1 MYSEMFAYIKML
13 VLCLLIVSF
22 FFLHFPYGEENED
35 SPKNEAQVSFEINR
49 PKRSPCVI
57 GTRWRTRRCRV
68 SQRKVSIVESP

>member
-22 FFLHFPYGEENED
+22 LHFPYGEENED
-35 SPKNEAQVSFEINR
+35 SPKNDAQVSFEINR

-57 GTRWRTRRCRV
+57 GTRWCTRRCRV

>member
-13 VLCLLIVSF
+13 VLCLLIVS
-22 FFLHFPYGEENED
+22 FLHFPYGEENED